1 LKPWPSDPPRRL
13 DAAQLRKPYLRKVPV
28 ISIVDDDESVREATT
43 GLVRSFGYVA
53 VTFASAE
60 EFLQSDRVRDT
71 SCLIS
76 DVQMSGLSGVELQDR
91 LNAAGHRVPII
102 FITAFPEERIRA
114 RVLKAGACGFLTKP
128 FSDDSLFECLDTALN
143 SQDGESSEQ

>member
-1 LKPWPSDPPRRL
+1 MRSS
-13 DAAQLRKPYLRKVPV
+13 QLRKSYLRKVPV
-28 ISIVDDDESVREATT
+28 ISIVDDDESVREVTT

-53 VTFASAE
+53 APFASAE
-60 EFLQSDRVRDT
+60 EFLQSDCVRDT

-102 FITAFPEERIRA
+102 FITAFPEERIRS

-128 FSDDSLFECLDTALN
+128 FSDDSLFECLDIALK
-143 SQDGESSEQ
+143 SQDGESFEQ

>member
-1 LKPWPSDPPRRL
+1 
-13 DAAQLRKPYLRKVPV
+13 LRKVPV

-43 GLVRSFGYVA
+43 GLVRSFGYVVA
-53 VTFASAE
+53 TFASAE

-76 DVQMSGLSGVELQDR
+76 DIQMPGLSGFELQDR

-102 FITAFPEERIRA
+102 FITAFPEEQKEPRRREFRA
-114 RVLKAGACGFLTKP
+114 LGH
-128 FSDDSLFECLDTALN
+128 SSLMLMSMVRAPRAVEQVQVHYHNTRPAFE
-143 SQDGESSEQ
+143 QMRPKR

>member
-1 LKPWPSDPPRRL
+1 MRS
-13 DAAQLRKPYLRKVPV
+13 QLRKVPKLRKVPV

-53 VTFASAE
+53 ATFASAE
-60 EFLQSDRVRDT
+60 EFLHSDRVRDT

-102 FITAFPEERIRA
+102 FITAFPEERIRS
-114 RVLKAGACGFLTKP
+114 RVLKAGAYGFLTKP
-128 FSDDSLFECLDTALN
+128 FSDDSLFECLDIALK
-143 SQDGESSEQ
+143 SQDRESSEHH

>member
-1 LKPWPSDPPRRL
+1 
-13 DAAQLRKPYLRKVPV
+13 LRKVPV

-53 VTFASAE
+53 ATFASAE
-60 EFLQSDRVRDT
+60 EFLHSDRVRDT

-102 FITAFPEERIRA
+102 FTTAFPEERIRS

-128 FSDDSLFECLDTALN
+128 FSDDSLLSVLT
-143 SQDGESSEQ
+143 SR

>member
-1 LKPWPSDPPRRL
+1 MRSS
-13 DAAQLRKPYLRKVPV
+13 QLRKSYLRKVPV
-28 ISIVDDDESVREATT
+28 ISIVDDDESVREVTT

-53 VTFASAE
+53 APFASAE
-60 EFLQSDRVRDT
+60 EFLQSDCVRDT

-102 FITAFPEERIRA
+102 FITASR
-114 RVLKAGACGFLTKP
+114 GA
-128 FSDDSLFECLDTALN
+128 DSFACLEGRCVRLPHQAI
-143 SQDGESSEQ
+143 

>member
-1 LKPWPSDPPRRL
+1 
-13 DAAQLRKPYLRKVPV
+13 LRKVPV

-53 VTFASAE
+53 ATFASAE

-102 FITAFPEERIRA
+102 FITAFPEERIRS
-114 RVLKAGACGFLTKP
+114 RVLKAGAYGFLGKP
-128 FSDDSLFECLDTALN
+128 FSDDSLFACLDAALQ
-143 SQDGESSEQ
+143 SQDGESANAPTTIGG

>member
-1 LKPWPSDPPRRL
+1 MRSS
-13 DAAQLRKPYLRKVPV
+13 QLRKSYLRKVPV
-28 ISIVDDDESVREATT
+28 ISIVDDDESVREVTT

-53 VTFASAE
+53 APFASAE
-60 EFLQSDRVRDT
+60 EFLQSDCVRDT

-102 FITAFPEERIRA
+102 FITAFPEERIRS

-128 FSDDSLFECLDTALN
+128 FSDDSLFECLDIALK
-143 SQDGESSEQ
+143 SQDRERSEQ

>member
-1 LKPWPSDPPRRL
+1 
-13 DAAQLRKPYLRKVPV
+13 LRKVPV
-28 ISIVDDDESVREATT
+28 VSIVDDDESVREATT

-53 VTFASAE
+53 ATFASAE
-60 EFLQSDRVRDT
+60 EFLQSDVRDT

-102 FITAFPEERIRA
+102 FITAFPEERIRS
-114 RVLKAGACGFLTKP
+114 RVLKAGACGFLAKP
-128 FSDDSLFECLDTALN
+128 FSDDSLIECLDMALK
-143 SQDGESSEQ
+143 SQDGEGPEH